1 MTQNNGNRN
10 DHATLIMED
19 QTSPQVSAP
28 TVQADLEAAA
38 ELATRTKLRARQKIR
53 QNRFV
58 IVAAGAVVFA
68 LLIFA
73 VVSAPRM
80 SVPRS
85 GSAQKASRN
94 SANGSQ
100 DAQSQA
106 MASLGDKS
114 LLPITDSG
122 RPVPKESHDGY
133 LNEQDLER
141 SATKRT
147 PTRTFTQPAQSE
159 NTAGT
164 LGSIPPFGEQP
175 WQAPPYQPGMGPNI
189 VEQTRD
195 PGKSEREALEKSSL
209 VFVRTAS
216 ATQSGSERRE
226 DTGAV
231 PTQYGLGLPTGTRLR
246 ARLESSASTAVRTP
260 VMAVI
265 EYNYERD
272 GEIIVPAGAKAVG
285 QIQEA
290 DRSGYMRIQFDS
302 LLLPDGATIPIQ
314 AAATDLQMGPVKGKV
329 EGKNTGKNVLV
340 RSLSGIGQAG
350 TMLLGRGASL
360 NQPLS
365 ESDLIR
371 EQVSN
376 NIGQASDEQIS
387 RLAVTARIVV
397 SVSAGTP
404 IYVVLEQSSKSV
416 PGFRASTSDA
426 QAANSESMDQLRQLL
441 RLQQELNEVG
451 AKNQ

>member
-1 MTQNNGNRN
+1 MTQNNGSRSN
-10 DHATLIMED
+10 HATLIIED
-19 QTSPQVSAP
+19 QVSPQVNAP
-28 TVQADLEAAA
+28 TALTDLEAKPD
-38 ELATRTKLRARQKIR
+38 LATRAKLRARQNIQ

-80 SVPRS
+80 AGPRS
-85 GSAQKASRN
+85 GSAQKASSN
-94 SANGSQ
+94 GANGNR
-100 DAQSQA
+100 DTESQA
-106 MASLGDKS
+106 TSPEEKS

-122 RPVPKESHDGY
+122 RPVPKASHDGY
-133 LNEQDLER
+133 LNEQDLNR
-141 SATKRT
+141 SATRRT
-147 PTRTFTQPAQSE
+147 SPTSSVPRLPSE
-159 NTAGT
+159 SAAGT

-175 WQAPPYQPGMGPNI
+175 WQAPPYQPGMAPN
-189 VEQTRD
+189 VASETAQN
-195 PGKSEREALEKSSL
+195 KSEREALEKSSL
-209 VFVRTAS
+209 IFVRNVSGAQS
-216 ATQSGSERRE
+216 AVQRHDDMTS
-226 DTGAV
+226 
-231 PTQYGLGLPTGTRLR
+231 PTEYGLGLPAGTRLR

-290 DRSGYMRIQFDS
+290 DRSGYLRIQFDC

-314 AAATDLQMGPVKGKV
+314 AAATDIEMRPVKGKV

-350 TMLLGRGASL
+350 TMLVGRGSL

-371 EQVSN
+371 ERVSN

-416 PGFRASTSDA
+416 PGFRASASDP

-441 RLQQELNEVG
+441 RLQQELNEAG

>member
-1 MTQNNGNRN
+1 
-10 DHATLIMED
+10 
-19 QTSPQVSAP
+19 
-28 TVQADLEAAA
+28 
-38 ELATRTKLRARQKIR
+38 
-53 QNRFV
+53 V

>member
-1 MTQNNGNRN
+1 MTQNNGSRS
-10 DHATLIMED
+10 DHATLIIED
-19 QTSPQVSAP
+19 QVPPQVNAP
-28 TVQADLEAAA
+28 TVQTELEAKA
-38 ELATRTKLRARQKIR
+38 ELATRAKLRARQNIQ

-80 SVPRS
+80 SGPRS
-85 GSAQKASRN
+85 GSAQKASSN
-94 SANGSQ
+94 AANGNR
-100 DAQSQA
+100 DTESQA
-106 MASLGDKS
+106 TSPEEKS

-133 LNEQDLER
+133 LNEQDLNR
-141 SATKRT
+141 SATRRT
-147 PTRTFTQPAQSE
+147 SSTSSVPRLPSE
-159 NTAGT
+159 SAAGT

-175 WQAPPYQPGMGPNI
+175 WQAPPYQPGMAPSVASETAQN
-189 VEQTRD
+189 
-195 PGKSEREALEKSSL
+195 KSEREALEKSSL
-209 VFVRTAS
+209 IFVRNVSGAQS
-216 ATQSGSERRE
+216 AVQRHDDVTS
-226 DTGAV
+226 
-231 PTQYGLGLPTGTRLR
+231 PTEYGLGLPTGTRLR

-302 LLLPDGATIPIQ
+302 LLLPDGASIPIQ
-314 AAATDLQMGPVKGKV
+314 AAATDLEMRPVKGKV

-350 TMLLGRGASL
+350 TMLLGRGSL
-360 NQPLS
+360 TQPLS

-371 EQVSN
+371 ERVSN

-387 RLAVTARIVV
+387 RFAVTARIVV

-404 IYVVLEQSSKSV
+404 IYVVLAQSSKSV
-416 PGFRASTSDA
+416 PGFRASASDP

-451 AKNQ
+451 ANNQ

>member
-1 MTQNNGNRN
+1 MTQNNGSGS
-10 DHATLIMED
+10 DHAALIIED
-19 QTSPQVSAP
+19 QVPQQVNAP
-28 TVQADLEAAA
+28 TVQRELEAKA
-38 ELATRTKLRARQKIR
+38 ELATRAKLRARQNIQ

-80 SVPRS
+80 SGPRS
-85 GSAQKASRN
+85 GRAQKASSN
-94 SANGSQ
+94 AANGNGDAESQ
-100 DAQSQA
+100 GTSP
-106 MASLGDKS
+106 GEKS

-122 RPVPKESHDGY
+122 RPAPKEGHDGY
-133 LNEQDLER
+133 LNEQDLNR
-141 SATKRT
+141 SATRRT
-147 PTRTFTQPAQSE
+147 PSTSSVPRLPSE
-159 NTAGT
+159 NAAGT
-164 LGSIPPFGEQP
+164 LGSIPPFGEQA
-175 WQAPPYQPGMGPNI
+175 WQAPPYQPGMVPN
-189 VEQTRD
+189 VASEPARN
-195 PGKSEREALEKSSL
+195 KSDREALEKSSL
-209 VFVRTAS
+209 IFVRNV
-216 ATQSGSERRE
+216 SGAQPAAKRHE
-226 DTGAV
+226 DTTP
-231 PTQYGLGLPTGTRLR
+231 PTQYVLGLPTGTRLR

-265 EYNYERD
+265 DYNYERD
-272 GEIIVPAGAKAVG
+272 GEIIIPAGAKAVG

-314 AAATDLQMGPVKGKV
+314 AAATDLEMRPVKGKV

-350 TMLLGRGASL
+350 TMLVGRGSL

-371 EQVSN
+371 ERLSN

-416 PGFRASTSDA
+416 PGFRASRSDA
-426 QAANSESMDQLRQLL
+426 PGADSESVDQLRELL
-441 RLQQELNEVG
+441 RLQQELNHTG
-451 AKNQ
+451 TNNQ